1 MHKFTQSKKKATAEF
16 LFRRRQNPVPL
27 YIHHVFGDQNQ
38 TCKFTINSEL
48 FTKILHLL
56 LIIEYDGLPQLTQGY
71 PVSGK
76 NLKTKSYSK
85 TYYDKL
91 RDLDKRI
98 EPIAKGK

>member
-1 MHKFTQSKKKATAEF
+1 M
-16 LFRRRQNPVPL
+16 
-27 YIHHVFGDQNQ
+27 
-38 TCKFTINSEL
+38 

-56 LIIEYDGLPQLTQGY
+56 LIIEDDGLPQLTQGY

-98 EPIAKGK
+98 EPIAKGKKSHILKRIMIN